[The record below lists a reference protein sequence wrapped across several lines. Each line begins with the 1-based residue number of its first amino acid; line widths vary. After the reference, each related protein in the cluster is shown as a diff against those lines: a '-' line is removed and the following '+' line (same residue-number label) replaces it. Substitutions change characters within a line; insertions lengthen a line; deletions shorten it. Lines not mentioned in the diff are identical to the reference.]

1 LVMFVPI
8 LKVQQANHKPLKANV
23 ESRLIG
29 CEELLKHWRRF
40 DLICRI
46 YAINLARNFGNLLRL
61 ILG

>member
-1 LVMFVPI
+1 MFVPI

-23 ESRLIG
+23 KSRRIG

-40 DLICRI
+40 DLICHI
-46 YAINLARNFGNLLRL
+46 HAIKLARNFGDLLRP